1 MDRRVVFSHV
11 DLLRC
16 ATAAAQA
23 ISTTPAQGVFHT
35 ALAVSAYGLKPIQHQ
50 HLSTEDHVLGHECG
64 YSNPW
69 GPRLRSDPEQKPWRP
84 CRYGQLHKMRQ
95 CVCVCTSPA
104 TGNAVGHEHHA
115 FLNFSWSGFCFE
127 LFVWEVKHISRSAR
141 TSHRTS
147 SHCSFLK
154 PQTPVS
160 PEKRSTD
167 SVSNCP
173 PKTV

>member
-16 ATAAAQA
+16 ATPAAQA

-95 CVCVCTSPA
+95 CVCVCVCAHLQQLA
-104 TGNAVGHEHHA
+104 TPWDMNIMHSSISVGLGFVLNSLSGKSSTFPGQLAPHIAHH
-115 FLNFSWSGFCFE
+115 LTVRFSNHKHQCHQKSG
-127 LFVWEVKHISRSAR
+127 LQI
-141 TSHRTS
+141 
-147 SHCSFLK
+147 L
-154 PQTPVS
+154 
-160 PEKRSTD
+160 
-167 SVSNCP
+167 
-173 PKTV
+173 